1 MQKIR
6 ALHLVEDLKIG
17 GAERLIADIAEGL
30 DSQKFDVTVWCVARG
45 GEIAD
50 ELNEKGIK
58 VKILGIISYYNPL
71 NILKLARLLR
81 KAKPDIV
88 HTHGYFASVIGRIAA
103 KIAGILI
110 LINHVHSTYWDYRK
124 RHILMEKFLSIFT
137 HKIICCSKAVEDFV
151 RDYERIKPSKTV
163 VIYNSVDED
172 NFSTFKN
179 GSSAKAQLG
188 VDSGVSLVGT
198 VSSLA
203 PHKGHKYLI
212 QAAPMILDI
221 LPSTKFLIVGDGIL
235 REKLEE
241 QVKNLNL
248 ISNVIFTGTRKN
260 IPDLLSAMDIFVLPS
275 CSREGL
281 GISIIEAM
289 AAEKPVVATDIGGIP
304 EVVKNGET
312 GFLVLPRNS
321 EALAQAIIELLR
333 NPKKANTMGKKGR
346 IRFQEKFTNKR
357 MLSEVENLYVALLNQ
372 KKENQ
377 NEKI

>member
-1 MQKIR
+1 MKKIGV
-6 ALHLVEDLKIG
+6 LHLVEDLKIG
-17 GAERLIADIAEGL
+17 GSERVIADIATGL
-30 DSQKFDVTVWCVARG
+30 DRKNFDVSVCCITRG
-45 GEIAD
+45 GEIAY

-58 VKILGIISYYNPL
+58 VNILGISNYRNPL
-71 NILKLARLLR
+71 NILKLALLLR

-103 KIAGILI
+103 KIAGILV

-124 RHILMEKFLSIFT
+124 RHILMEIFLSLFT

-151 RDYERIKPSKTV
+151 RDYERIKPAKTV
-163 VIYNSVDED
+163 VIYNGVDED
-172 NFSTFKN
+172 RFTTYKN
-179 GSSAKAQLG
+179 TSSIKAQLG
-188 VDSGVSLVGT
+188 IDSGDSVVGT
-198 VSSLA
+198 VSSLT
-203 PHKGHKYLI
+203 PHKGHKYLF
-212 QAAPMILDI
+212 QAAPRILDVF
-221 LPSTKFLIVGDGIL
+221 PTTRFLIVGDGIL

-241 QVKNLNL
+241 QIKNLNL
-248 ISNVIFTGTRKN
+248 ASYVIFAGTRKN
-260 IPDLLSAMDIFVLPS
+260 IPDFLSIMEIFVLPS

-312 GFLVLPRNS
+312 GFLVPPQNP
-321 EALAQAIIELLR
+321 EALAHAIIELLR
-333 NPKKANTMGKKGR
+333 NPRKAKTIGKQGR
-346 IRFQEKFTNKR
+346 IRFKEKFTNKR
-357 MLSEVENLYVALLNQ
+357 MLSEVENLYKSLIDQ

>member
-17 GAERLIADIAEGL
+17 GAERVIANIATGL
-30 DSQKFDVTVWCVARG
+30 NKQNFDMGAWCITRG

-58 VKILGIISYYNPL
+58 VKVLGIISYYNPL
-71 NILKLARLLR
+71 NILKLARLL
-81 KAKPDIV
+81 KNAKPDIV

-163 VIYNSVDED
+163 VIYNGVDEG

-221 LPSTKFLIVGDGIL
+221 FPSTKFLIVGDGIL

-304 EVVKNGET
+304 DVVKNGET
-312 GFLVLPRNS
+312 GLLVLPRNS

-357 MLSEVENLYVALLNQ
+357 MLSEVENLYVALINQ

-377 NEKI
+377 DEKI

>member
-88 HTHGYFASVIGRIAA
+88 HIHGYFASVIGRIAA

-312 GFLVLPRNS
+312 GLLVLPRNS

-333 NPKKANTMGKKGR
+333 NPKKANTMGKKGK

-377 NEKI
+377 TEKI

>member
-1 MQKIR
+1 
-6 ALHLVEDLKIG
+6 
-17 GAERLIADIAEGL
+17 
-30 DSQKFDVTVWCVARG
+30 
-45 GEIAD
+45 
-50 ELNEKGIK
+50 
-58 VKILGIISYYNPL
+58 
-71 NILKLARLLR
+71 
-81 KAKPDIV
+81 
-88 HTHGYFASVIGRIAA
+88 
-103 KIAGILI
+103 
-110 LINHVHSTYWDYRK
+110 
-124 RHILMEKFLSIFT
+124 MEKFLSIFT

-163 VIYNSVDED
+163 VIYNGVDEG

-312 GFLVLPRNS
+312 GFLVLSRNS

>member
-1 MQKIR
+1 
-6 ALHLVEDLKIG
+6 
-17 GAERLIADIAEGL
+17 
-30 DSQKFDVTVWCVARG
+30 
-45 GEIAD
+45 
-50 ELNEKGIK
+50 
-58 VKILGIISYYNPL
+58 
-71 NILKLARLLR
+71 
-81 KAKPDIV
+81 
-88 HTHGYFASVIGRIAA
+88 
-103 KIAGILI
+103 
-110 LINHVHSTYWDYRK
+110 
-124 RHILMEKFLSIFT
+124 
-137 HKIICCSKAVEDFV
+137 VEDFV
-151 RDYERIKPSKTV
+151 RNYERIKPSKTV
-163 VIYNSVDED
+163 FIYNGVDED

-260 IPDLLSAMDIFVLPS
+260 IPDLLPAMDIFVLPS

-312 GFLVLPRNS
+312 GLLVLPRNS
-321 EALAQAIIELLR
+321 EALAQAIIELLQ

-357 MLSEVENLYVALLNQ
+357 MLSEVENLYVALINQ
-372 KKENQ
+372 KKDNQ
-377 NEKI
+377 DEKI

>member
-1 MQKIR
+1 MEKIKVI
-6 ALHLVEDLKIG
+6 HLVEDLKIG
-17 GAERLIADIAEGL
+17 GAERVIADIAEGL

-88 HTHGYFASVIGRIAA
+88 HIHGYFASVIGRIAA

-110 LINHVHSTYWDYRK
+110 LINHVHSTYWDYKK
-124 RHILMEKFLSIFT
+124 RNILMERFLSLFT
-137 HKIICCSKAVEDFV
+137 HKIICCSKAVKDFV
-151 RDYERIKPSKTV
+151 RGLERIKPAKIL
-163 VIYNSVDED
+163 VIYNGVDED
-172 NFSTFKN
+172 RLSTFKN
-179 GSSAKAQLG
+179 ASSVKAQFG
-188 VDSGVSLVGT
+188 IDSGDSVVGT
-198 VSSLA
+198 VSSLT
-203 PHKGHKYLI
+203 PHKGHKYLF
-212 QAAPMILDI
+212 QAAPMILDV
-221 LPSTKFLIVGDGIL
+221 LPTTKFLIVGDGIL

-241 QVKNLNL
+241 QIKNLDL
-248 ISNVIFTGTRKN
+248 GSSVIFTGTRKN

-312 GFLVLPRNS
+312 GLLVLPRNP

-346 IRFQEKFTNKR
+346 IRFKEKFTNKR
-357 MLSEVENLYVALLNQ
+357 MLSEVENLYVALINQ